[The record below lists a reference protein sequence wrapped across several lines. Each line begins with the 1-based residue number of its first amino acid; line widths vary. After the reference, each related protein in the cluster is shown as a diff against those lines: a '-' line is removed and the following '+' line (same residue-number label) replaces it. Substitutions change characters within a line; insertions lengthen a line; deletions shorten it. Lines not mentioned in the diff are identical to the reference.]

1 MYMLVNVYPHK
12 QVDGD
17 CHEAVFSPPPKSL
30 MSSMNTCFHN
40 LSTSGYE
47 VDDQIVCTA

>member
-12 QVDGD
+12 QVDRD
-17 CHEAVFSPPPKSL
+17 CNEAVFSPPKSL
-30 MSSMNTCFHN
+30 MPSINTCFHS

-47 VDDQIVCTA
+47 VEDQLVCTV